1 MQGVSEVVPV
11 SSSAQLQLLP
21 WLWGWPVPDDRTT
34 FAAGLHA
41 GSAAGIALAV
51 RPSPGELARCLPAA
65 LPAAAVGY
73 LAHDQVER
81 RLGRPLPTAVLL
93 AAFGLA
99 LAVADRRPERHGPE
113 RADLGTAGV
122 AQVVALAP
130 GVSRAG
136 ITLLA
141 LRLREVRRADALRA
155 SLVLSLP
162 VTAGA
167 AALTAVRSGR
177 TPPVLP
183 SVLAGVASY
192 ATARRVRPS
201 ARLVSGSAVYRLAV
215 AAAVVVKARQGRER
229 P

>member
-11 SSSAQLQLLP
+11 SSSAQLHLLP
-21 WLWGWPVPDDRTT
+21 WLVGWPVPDDRTA

-41 GSAAGIALAV
+41 GSAAGIALAL
-51 RPSPGELARCLPAA
+51 RPSAGELARSVPAA

-73 LAHDQVER
+73 LAHDHVEH

-93 AAFGLA
+93 AGFGVA
-99 LAVADRRPERHGPE
+99 LAVADRRPETRSAGP
-113 RADLGTAGV
+113 ADVRVAGA

-136 ITLLA
+136 VTMLA
-141 LRLREVRRADALRA
+141 LRRRGVRRPDALRT

-192 ATARRVRPS
+192 VTARRVRPS
-201 ARLVSGSAVYRLAV
+201 ARLVSGCAVYRLAV
-215 AAAVVVKARQGRER
+215 ATAVVVKARQRRER
-229 P
+229 S